1 MKRILS
7 MVLCAVLI
15 FSLNVYANDS
25 AVTEKSNAEELSGYG
40 IMKGDP
46 DGDFRLDDE
55 LTRAEAVTLLARLY
69 GFTPETSDAVTAN
82 IFSDMENHWA
92 LNAAMIAVNLRMTDV
107 KEGEAFN
114 PDEKITAQEFLKM
127 LVCLL
132 GYKEVSE
139 KKAPG
144 YTGYIMQ
151 ASQMGMTNSVPLIT
165 DKPLTRGQAA
175 KLISNS
181 LDIPVMVQTSFGK
194 NNEYMIMNGKDGRE
208 FRTVRMEL
216 ENR

>member
-15 FSLNVYANDS
+15 LSLNVYANDS

-55 LTRAEAVTLLARLY
+55 LTRAEATVLLVRLY
-69 GFTPETSDAVTAN
+69 RLDSSEIAQMHT
-82 IFSDMENHWA
+82 FSDMVGHWA
-92 LNAAMIAVNLRMTDV
+92 LNDVMTAKRFGIADGTS
-107 KEGEAFN
+107 ETTFS

-144 YTGYIMQ
+144 YIGYIMQ

-181 LDIPVMVQTSFGK
+181 LDIPIMVQTSFGK
-194 NNEYMIMNGKDGRE
+194 NNEYVIMNGKNGTE
-208 FRTVRMEL
+208 IETVRMEL